1 MKIHCLSVCFIESV
15 CIFSKFKIDNAGGF
29 FIHWFNYF
37 LVMLNMRNIRDF
49 WLRIM
54 TDKHEN
60 SFGLHLSTR
69 KLIRKSIKVSL
80 VIKLEIP
87 LAQ

>member
-1 MKIHCLSVCFIESV
+1 MKLTVYLYASLNPYLFSVNLKLTV
-15 CIFSKFKIDNAGGF
+15 QKF

-37 LVMLNMRNIRDF
+37 LVMLNMRNIRNF

-54 TDKHEN
+54 TDEHEN
-60 SFGLHLSTR
+60 SFGLHLGTR

-80 VIKLEIP
+80 VIKLKIP

>member
-1 MKIHCLSVCFIESV
+1 MKIHCLSVCFIESI
-15 CIFSKFKIDNAGGF
+15 CIFSKFKIDNQEVF

-37 LVMLNMRNIRDF
+37 LVMLNMRNMRDF
-49 WLRIM
+49 WLRM
-54 TDKHEN
+54 TDEHEN
-60 SFGLHLSTR
+60 SFGLHLGTR
-69 KLIRKSIKVSL
+69 KLIRKNIKVSL